1 MLIIVF
7 KKLQTNRRSSTKTT
21 KNRATKSS
29 NPKHP
34 KHSVSDTCVF
44 DLHLPMEGIRHRNP
58 HPRLLASSFCASS
71 LARGFHVPSCSGFP
85 NGGPLVLSGS
95 SALFWGGFT
104 FKKYRSL
111 GHPDTKIIQNTCF
124 CTALAQSGSPRAL
137 RHLTWSCVPPRSAY
151 SFSADCAFINPF
163 MVGWCQINSCSS
175 WSSWVYLGTQ
185 SHSAHEALVQC
196 LVPTEWVYHL
206 IDELRTRW

>member
-1 MLIIVF
+1 MLIIVL

-29 NPKHP
+29 NPKN
-34 KHSVSDTCVF
+34 SVSDTYVF
-44 DLHLPMEGIRHRNP
+44 DLHLPMERIRQRVSSSTP
-58 HPRLLASSFCASS
+58 LSFLLLRLKFGSRF
-71 LARGFHVPSCSGFP
+71 PCSVLQRLSKW
-85 NGGPLVLSGS
+85 GPLVLSGS
-95 SALFWGGFT
+95 SALFWGGLPVYLQ
-104 FKKYRSL
+104 KYRSL
-111 GHPDTKIIQNTCF
+111 GHPDTKLIQNNCF
-124 CTALAQSGSPRAL
+124 CTSLAQSGSPRAL
-137 RHLTWSCVPPRSAY
+137 RHLTWSCVLPRSAY

>member
-1 MLIIVF
+1 MLIIVS
-7 KKLQTNRRSSTKTT
+7 KKLQTNKVSSTKTT
-21 KNRATKSS
+21 KNQHKIIKSKKLSFWHLCLWFTSS
-29 NPKHP
+29 NGENPP
-34 KHSVSDTCVF
+34 PEPSSTPLSFLLLRLEFGPRFPCSV
-44 DLHLPMEGIRHRNP
+44 LQ
-58 HPRLLASSFCASS
+58 RLSKW
-71 LARGFHVPSCSGFP
+71 
-85 NGGPLVLSGS
+85 GPLVLSGS
-95 SALFWGGFT
+95 SALFWGGLPVYLQ
-104 FKKYRSL
+104 KYRSL
-111 GHPDTKIIQNTCF
+111 GHPDTKLIQNNCS
-124 CTALAQSGSPRAL
+124 CTSLAQSGSPRAL
-137 RHLTWSCVPPRSAY
+137 RHLTWSCVLPRSAY